1 MNKTL
6 ITRITLPLIF
16 LLLLIGCKQTSAP
29 VAAQEI
35 TTGTSCSLDGMTLAD
50 FPGPKAQIHY
60 ATGKPDFFCDTMEM
74 FSIYLQPEQ
83 KKNITGMYTQDMG
96 KANWEKPQGSW
107 IDAKTAFYVFGSKKT
122 GSMGPTLA
130 AFASQDNANK
140 FAAEFGGK
148 VLNFSQ
154 VTPEI
159 VDLTGGVIHDEH
171 M

>member
-60 ATGKPDFFCDTMEM
+60 ATGEPDFFCDTMEM

-130 AFASQDNANK
+130 AFASQETANK

-159 VDLTGGVIHDEH
+159 VDVTGGVIHDEH

>member
-60 ATGKPDFFCDTMEM
+60 ATGEPDFFCDTMEM

-96 KANWEKPQGSW
+96 KTNWEKPQGSW

>member
-60 ATGKPDFFCDTMEM
+60 ATGEPDFFCDTMEM

>member
-6 ITRITLPLIF
+6 ITRITLPIILVA
-16 LLLLIGCKQTSAP
+16 LLIGCKQTSPP
-29 VAAQEI
+29 VTAQEI
-35 TTGTSCSLDGMTLAD
+35 TAGTSCSLDGMTLAD

-83 KKNITGMYTQDMG
+83 RKNITGIFTQDMG
-96 KANWEKPQGSW
+96 ATDWKTPRGHW
-107 IDAKTAFYVFGSKKT
+107 IDAKQAIYVLGSNKM
-122 GSMGPTLA
+122 GSMGPTVATFSHHLDA
-130 AFASQDNANK
+130 EK
-140 FAAEFGGK
+140 FANEFGGK

-154 VTPEI
+154 VTPEM

>member
-6 ITRITLPLIF
+6 IIRITLPLIF

-60 ATGKPDFFCDTMEM
+60 ATGEPDFFCDTMEM

>member
-6 ITRITLPLIF
+6 ITRITLPLI
-16 LLLLIGCKQTSAP
+16 LVVLLIGCKQTSAP
-29 VAAQEI
+29 VVAQEI

-60 ATGKPDFFCDTMEM
+60 ASGEPDFFCDTMEM

>member
-6 ITRITLPLIF
+6 ITRITLPLI
-16 LLLLIGCKQTSAP
+16 LVVLLIGCKQTSAP

-60 ATGKPDFFCDTMEM
+60 ATGEPDFFCDTMEM

-96 KANWEKPQGSW
+96 RANWEKPQGSW

-130 AFASQDNANK
+130 AFASQENANK
-140 FAAEFGGK
+140 FAAEFGGE

>member
-60 ATGKPDFFCDTMEM
+60 ATGEPDFFCDTMEM

-83 KKNITGMYTQDMG
+83 KKNITGIYTQDMG

>member
-1 MNKTL
+1 
-6 ITRITLPLIF
+6 
-16 LLLLIGCKQTSAP
+16 
-29 VAAQEI
+29 
-35 TTGTSCSLDGMTLAD
+35 
-50 FPGPKAQIHY
+50 
-60 ATGKPDFFCDTMEM
+60 
-74 FSIYLQPEQ
+74 
-83 KKNITGMYTQDMG
+83 MYTQDMG

-171 M
+171 IQ

>member
-29 VAAQEI
+29 VVAQEI

-60 ATGKPDFFCDTMEM
+60 ATGEPDFFCDTMEM

>member
-29 VAAQEI
+29 VAVQEI

>member
-60 ATGKPDFFCDTMEM
+60 ATGEPDFFCDNMEM

-130 AFASQDNANK
+130 AFASQENANK

>member
-6 ITRITLPLIF
+6 ITRITLPLI
-16 LLLLIGCKQTSAP
+16 LVVLLIGCKQTSAP
-29 VAAQEI
+29 VVAQEI

-60 ATGKPDFFCDTMEM
+60 ASGEPDFFCDTMEM

-140 FAAEFGGK
+140 FAAEFGGE

>member
-60 ATGKPDFFCDTMEM
+60 ATGEPDFFCDTMEM

-130 AFASQDNANK
+130 AFASQENANK
-140 FAAEFGGK
+140 FATEFGGK

>member
-6 ITRITLPLIF
+6 IIRITLPLIF

>member
-60 ATGKPDFFCDTMEM
+60 ATGEPDFFCDTMEM

-130 AFASQDNANK
+130 AFASQENANK

>member
-60 ATGKPDFFCDTMEM
+60 ATGEPDFFCDTMEM

-96 KANWEKPQGSW
+96 KANWEKPLGSW

-130 AFASQDNANK
+130 AFASQENANK

>member
-6 ITRITLPLIF
+6 ITRITLPLI
-16 LLLLIGCKQTSAP
+16 LVVLLIGCKQSSAP
-29 VAAQEI
+29 VVAQEI

-60 ATGKPDFFCDTMEM
+60 ATGEPDFFCDTMEM

-96 KANWEKPQGSW
+96 RANWEKPQGSW

-130 AFASQDNANK
+130 AFASQENANK

>member
-6 ITRITLPLIF
+6 ITRITLPLI
-16 LLLLIGCKQTSAP
+16 LVVLLIGCKQTSAP
-29 VAAQEI
+29 VVAQEI

-60 ATGKPDFFCDTMEM
+60 ATGEPDFFCDTMEM

>member
-6 ITRITLPLIF
+6 ITRITLPLI
-16 LLLLIGCKQTSAP
+16 LVVLLIGCKQTSAP
-29 VAAQEI
+29 VVAQEI

-60 ATGKPDFFCDTMEM
+60 ATGEPDFFCDTMEM

-130 AFASQDNANK
+130 AFASQENANK

>member
-6 ITRITLPLIF
+6 ITRITLPLI
-16 LLLLIGCKQTSAP
+16 LVVLLIGCKQTSAP
-29 VAAQEI
+29 VVAQEI

-50 FPGPKAQIHY
+50 FSGPKAQIHY
-60 ATGKPDFFCDTMEM
+60 ATGEPDFFCDTMEM

>member
-6 ITRITLPLIF
+6 ITRITLPLI
-16 LLLLIGCKQTSAP
+16 LVVLLIGCKQTSAP

-60 ATGKPDFFCDTMEM
+60 ATGEPDFFCDTMEM